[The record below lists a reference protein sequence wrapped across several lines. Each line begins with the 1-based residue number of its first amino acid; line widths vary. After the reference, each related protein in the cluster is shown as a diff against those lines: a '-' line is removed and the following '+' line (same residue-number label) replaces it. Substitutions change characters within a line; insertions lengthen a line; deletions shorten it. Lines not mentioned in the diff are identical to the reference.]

1 MMLEP
6 IIAGQIETWMKAHP
20 GTRKGMK
27 NGITKRI
34 LGDIC
39 SAENLRRIELAV
51 TLGAARSR
59 ADTGSPCSRPASVQ
73 RAEADAIGSPT

>member
-27 NGITKRI
+27 NGITKRV

-51 TLGAARSR
+51 TLGAAKGR
-59 ADTGSPCSRPASVQ
+59 AGTGVLCSRQPPAQ
-73 RAEADAIGSPT
+73 RAEERPSP

>member
-27 NGITKRI
+27 NGITKRV

-51 TLGAARSR
+51 ALGAAEGR
-59 ADTGSPCSRPASVQ
+59 AGTGPLCSRPAPAQ
-73 RAEADAIGSPT
+73 RAEADLPISPT